1 MVGTA
6 EVNFVVISNI
16 FLVQNTLDSAKNSK
30 MPSLSKVF
38 ESLSLSILITDE
50 KFEVVYTNNSFN
62 NFFDGNEKEIEL
74 KNIVGNKFYSELRS
88 FANEA
93 FNLDLVSEHDLN
105 YTSLEGDSVLL
116 NVRVQQY
123 EENKNTYVIFIFK
136 DVSQTRVNQKIKAY
150 KESLDK
156 MNIELDQFV
165 YKTAHDLRAP
175 LTNLIGLI
183 GIMRNETDLEL
194 LSTYFDL
201 QEKSVS
207 KMDDFI
213 QKITAYTKNTR
224 LPLLVHK
231 IDFKSLID
239 SVLNDLMYYDKSE
252 FVKKS
257 VHISKDLNFY
267 SDKERLEI
275 VLKKLL
281 ANAIKFS
288 KSKDNIST
296 LNLNIS
302 GEETGCRIV
311 LHDNGI
317 GIPNAI
323 QPKVF
328 DMFYRG
334 HASADGAGIG
344 LYIVKET
351 ILKLGGTISLNS
363 EEGLFTE
370 ITLFLPSLKEK

>member
-1 MVGTA
+1 LVGTA

-156 MNIELDQFV
+156 MNIE
-165 YKTAHDLRAP
+165 
-175 LTNLIGLI
+175 
-183 GIMRNETDLEL
+183 
-194 LSTYFDL
+194 
-201 QEKSVS
+201 
-207 KMDDFI
+207 
-213 QKITAYTKNTR
+213 
-224 LPLLVHK
+224 
-231 IDFKSLID
+231 
-239 SVLNDLMYYDKSE
+239 
-252 FVKKS
+252 
-257 VHISKDLNFY
+257 
-267 SDKERLEI
+267 
-275 VLKKLL
+275 
-281 ANAIKFS
+281 
-288 KSKDNIST
+288 
-296 LNLNIS
+296 
-302 GEETGCRIV
+302 
-311 LHDNGI
+311 
-317 GIPNAI
+317 
-323 QPKVF
+323 
-328 DMFYRG
+328 
-334 HASADGAGIG
+334 
-344 LYIVKET
+344 
-351 ILKLGGTISLNS
+351 
-363 EEGLFTE
+363 
-370 ITLFLPSLKEK
+370 